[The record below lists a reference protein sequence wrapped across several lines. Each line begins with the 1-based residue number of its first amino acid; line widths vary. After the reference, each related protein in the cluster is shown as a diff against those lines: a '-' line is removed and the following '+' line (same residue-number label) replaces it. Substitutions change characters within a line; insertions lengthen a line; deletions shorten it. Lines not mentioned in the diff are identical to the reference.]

1 MNPALLKIAS
11 NLKQRYNSVSPEN
24 KKRTIYII
32 VFVVFVLLFRKRI
45 SNFFQSLMHNDVNKL
60 EVNNSNLTFDKSE
73 YFSICSSL
81 EAAMAGTGTQE
92 ETIIEVLMRLRTQD
106 DWNYLQKSFGN
117 RKKDGGTFFADITGD
132 LKAWLTDELDTSDL
146 AEIRKNFAVNNINY

>member
-1 MNPALLKIAS
+1 MNIALLKIAS

-45 SNFFQSLMHNDVNKL
+45 ANSFREMFQKDINKLDVNQ
-60 EVNNSNLTFDKSE
+60 ENLSFERGE
-73 YFSICSSL
+73 YYSMCSSL
-81 EAAMAGTGTQE
+81 EGAMNGTGTQE
-92 ETIIEVLMRLRTQD
+92 ETIFDVLKRLKTQD
-106 DWNYLQKSFGN
+106 DWNYLQKSFGT

-132 LKAWLTDELDTSDL
+132 LKAWLSDDLDTIEL
-146 AEIRKNFAVNNINY
+146 TYIRTTMSKTGINF